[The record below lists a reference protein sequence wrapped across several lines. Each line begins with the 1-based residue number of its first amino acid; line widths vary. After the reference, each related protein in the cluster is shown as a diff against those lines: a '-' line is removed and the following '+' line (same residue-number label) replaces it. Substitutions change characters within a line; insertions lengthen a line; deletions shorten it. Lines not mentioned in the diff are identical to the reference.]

1 VEAEEHQRLL
11 VQELNHRV
19 RNMLTVVIA
28 LAKQT
33 LSCNEPPERT
43 TRALIGRIQAMANSY
58 NLISRQNWHDVSL
71 ADIVEVEL
79 GPYSNGPER
88 VTISGPPVKCV
99 PSTAVSLT
107 LVVHELA
114 TNALKYGGLSG
125 PDGGVAVTWTIGEDG
140 KTLVIDWR
148 ECTKEPIEKPSHKGL
163 GSKLIER
170 QMKAFPGA
178 TMEHDY
184 HAHGLHVRF
193 TIPLGELIFA
203 GSDDGS

>member
-1 VEAEEHQRLL
+1 VFLDKALVIRSFTPAAKAIFSLIASDCGRPLTDIASHVELGDIRRDIEAVVESGEAIQRRVTRPDGKVHYLMRLLPYRQESNVIDGVLATFVDVTGPVEAEEHQRLL

-79 GPYSNGPER
+79 GPYSTGP
-88 VTISGPPVKCV
+88 SG
-99 PSTAVSLT
+99 
-107 LVVHELA
+107 
-114 TNALKYGGLSG
+114 
-125 PDGGVAVTWTIGEDG
+125 
-140 KTLVIDWR
+140 
-148 ECTKEPIEKPSHKGL
+148 
-163 GSKLIER
+163 
-170 QMKAFPGA
+170 
-178 TMEHDY
+178 
-184 HAHGLHVRF
+184 
-193 TIPLGELIFA
+193 
-203 GSDDGS
+203 